1 MPVSEEA
8 ALAALIQAS
17 HEEIE
22 QYKCWLGL
30 GPDLACLPF
39 FSLANAVH
47 SSAGSTPVPTPP
59 EEPSQGPSGAQK
71 CPRASQA
78 TVVPNDFDII
88 DISSSDDESHVQAPA
103 KRIKIKR
110 GISPVPSSQPA
121 PAPWPKVP
129 KEHVLKSISPQFP
142 CNPEGKIIITQ
153 KEKVDEVVHMN
164 YVPERWPVA
173 SPGVDTAYIV
183 DLTGDDS
190 NSEDNKNLD
199 RMIKGEDHD
208 SWGKG
213 TNGSS
218 TSQKTKV
225 KVLDN
230 LETKRSSHRCNGALT
245 CEYFHHPTLDNY
257 QCLDPE
263 DLSATQSI
271 FAAELKQNRLDSES
285 PLAQTASLIL
295 QDDTSY
301 AMQKERLSGKA
312 YTVGPLNEGKSFFVG
327 CSLWKKTKQYDHR
340 YAQIPTEDNETILQQ
355 YINGSSLKAE
365 EVAQYSGACSRFRH
379 PHHRKQKLCT
389 HVHFRDNKLV
399 PGNMVAR
406 ECPVQKI
413 VYTVTNSKARKA
425 LVIFWNT
432 HNHPPW
438 PEEKVTVS
446 AQKDL
451 TDCITET
458 SVFGMTAERLNN
470 DSTTRV
476 ILGSTLSAKHAA
488 FQDKRKMGD
497 NVRKIK
503 KASAPEGLSW
513 AVVMNGSLKVAVTME
528 PELAELIHST
538 RYIVLDYTFKRTHG
552 ELNEWE
558 VVVRDDE
565 TKTRY
570 TIGRVY
576 CNSATQE
583 AFTTIFEEY
592 FMTVA
597 KVTNRPVRF
606 KAFHPNSG
614 NLYAVLV
621 DMEAAQVQG
630 LRQAIRN
637 LKMNDPAISGIDT
650 NNPDELVQYILKL
663 CYLHLERGADKLVSE
678 IGKEGVD
685 YLLRIRGIN
694 NKEDLKTW
702 QDYCKDHVS
711 KGVRDWYNHKIKY
724 PWLLGG
730 FNQMLSKM
738 PDGYWAQSPS
748 HTNLVESAHT
758 ATNKA
763 TGIGLTLV
771 EAVTNAHKYDRQ
783 AAAKLRTA
791 HKSCILQNANN
802 TDKDR
807 WHRSI
812 SRASHAYQRGRE
824 HSELDIQIATLH
836 EEVHDQTQQKKEKQA
851 QLKSLLE
858 QKRGK
863 GKSPRHSKTST
874 PSSSSSIPKV
884 HGKRP
889 EREEIHDKADIENEP
904 VSVEPMSDDYSM
916 LLSSPLMHPS
926 VPLLGSN
933 VDMEID
939 VDVEMNI
946 FQTLANTDDISNYD
960 LTQPEGISL
969 EELYAQAISTQNPEE
984 HSQLDSVVESST
996 STKSNTPES
1005 AWTTDKHGLPFLPM
1019 PRPTEPEGTT
1029 KQARGRRGPR
1039 VEVDPRLELPAGS
1052 QRQRKEKQR
1061 IDKDWVRNGK

>member
-1 MPVSEEA
+1 MTS
-8 ALAALIQAS
+8 
-17 HEEIE
+17 
-22 QYKCWLGL
+22 
-30 GPDLACLPF
+30 
-39 FSLANAVH
+39 

-71 CPRASQA
+71 RPRASQA

-103 KRIKIKR
+103 KRIKIER
-110 GISPVPSSQPA
+110 GTSPVPSSQPA
-121 PAPWPKVP
+121 PAPRPKAP
-129 KEHVLKSISPQFP
+129 KERVLKSISPQFP
-142 CNPEGKIIITQ
+142 RNPEGKIIITR

-183 DLTGDDS
+183 DPTGDDS
-190 NSEDNKNLD
+190 DSEDNKNLD

-245 CEYFHHPTLDNY
+245 CEYFHHPMLDNY
-257 QCLDPE
+257 QRLDPE

-285 PLAQTASLIL
+285 PLARTASYYKMIQAMPCKKKGCQGKPTL
-295 QDDTSY
+295 QRRV
-301 AMQKERLSGKA
+301 E
-312 YTVGPLNEGKSFFVG
+312 GPSNEGKSFFVG
-327 CSLWKKTKQYDHR
+327 CSLWKKTEQYDHR
-340 YAQIPTEDNETILQQ
+340 YAQIPTEVNETILQQ

-365 EVAQYSGACSRFRH
+365 EVAQYSA
-379 PHHRKQKLCT
+379 

-425 LVIFWNT
+425 LVIFRNT

-451 TDCITET
+451 TNCITET
-458 SVFGMTAERLNN
+458 GVF
-470 DSTTRV
+470 DSTTRA
-476 ILGSTLSAKHAA
+476 ILGSTLSDKHAA

-503 KASAPEGLSW
+503 KASAPEGLNW
-513 AVVMNGSLKVAVTME
+513 AGLLKRFEDEQKLPLKERYVHQVVMNGSLKVAVTME

-538 RYIVLDYTFKRTHG
+538 RYIDLDYTFKRTHG

-558 VVVRDDE
+558 VVVWDDE

-592 FMTVA
+592 FTTVA

-630 LRQAIRN
+630 LGKAIQN

-685 YLLRIRGIN
+685 YLLRIHGIN

-763 TGIGLTLV
+763 TGIGLTPV
-771 EAVTNAHKYDRQ
+771 EAVANAHKYDRQ

-791 HKSCILQNANN
+791 RESCILQNANN

-807 WHRSI
+807 WRRSI

-824 HSELDIQIATLH
+824 HSELDIQIAMLR

-863 GKSPRHSKTST
+863 GRSPRHSKTST

-884 HGKRP
+884 YGKQP

-916 LLSSPLMHPS
+916 LPSSPLMHPS

-939 VDVEMNI
+939 VD
-946 FQTLANTDDISNYD
+946 TLANTDDISNYD
-960 LTQPEGISL
+960 LTQSEGISL
-969 EELYAQAISTQNPEE
+969 EELYAQAISTQNPKE
-984 HSQLDSVVESST
+984 HFQLNSAVESST

-1005 AWTTDKHGLPFLPM
+1005 AWTTDERGLPFLPM
-1019 PRPTEPEGTT
+1019 PKPTEPEGTT
-1029 KQARGRRGPR
+1029 KRARGRRGPR

-1052 QRQRKEKQR
+1052 RRQRKEKQR